1 MVGNDFDADLPLRI
15 RAIDARLEQSQ
26 QKAVILLMA
35 VSVLLA
41 ALLGCSVLLGVSP

>member
-1 MVGNDFDADLPLRI
+1 MNHFDADLSLRI

-26 QKAVILLMA
+26 QKAVMLLTV

-41 ALLGCSVLLGVSP
+41 MAMGCSVLFGVSP